1 MIIFTECY
9 RQTAKNILCFT
20 RTSHLLHE
28 VIPNKYFWTA
38 GIPST
43 LSSQELKRLADCLQ
57 LDPERIYKLSIYR
70 IMTTTCL
77 KALHEVFQNFHVN
90 HSKVLLL
97 VADVKETSVD
107 VINRVRLLMED
118 SNQQLREDK
127 VVILLLHFP
136 SSNFFKH
143 CYPSLFINGW
153 KHRYLDTIG
162 YGSENGSVNIAE
174 WLMQSFG
181 LAEVSLNF
189 IKDDDLN
196 VWLKEVLLLAC
207 GYLEIQSINAWPN
220 TFLDKHDILKQV
232 LFSQHVKPVL
242 FTRFRKFW
250 TPFLMITLSRSMAV
264 LSARFQ
270 STMGIS
276 DLINSAIKAT
286 FTDFILYLL
295 FFLNPHYVFHTIQH
309 SNEAFF
315 DVTMVALARIIEFL
329 PIPHSR
335 EDLKVEV
342 MNKIIP
348 STSSKVTRVPAFPF
362 FKMIYAGVEQE
373 LNRCGNEY
381 AVRRKNIVSSDQTK
395 MFFTQK
401 PRHYFEEFQDEL
413 VCTLQQALTDK
424 VN

>member
-1 MIIFTECY
+1 M
-9 RQTAKNILCFT
+9 
-20 RTSHLLHE
+20 LHE
-28 VIPNKYFWTA
+28 VIPNKYFWT
-38 GIPST
+38 IPST
-43 LSSQELKRLADCLQ
+43 LSSEELKRLADCLQ
-57 LDPERIYKLSIYR
+57 LDPEHIYKLSIYR
-70 IMTTTCL
+70 IMATTCL
-77 KALHEVFQNFHVN
+77 KELREVFNDFRDN
-90 HSKVLLL
+90 YSEVLLL

-107 VINRVRLLMED
+107 VINHVRLLMENC
-118 SNQQLREDK
+118 NQQLQEDK

-196 VWLKEVLLLAC
+196 VWLKEILPLAC

-220 TFLDKHDILKQV
+220 SFWARHDILKQV
-232 LFSQHVKPVL
+232 LFSQHIKPVL
-242 FTRFRKFW
+242 FARFRKFW
-250 TPFLMITLSRSMAV
+250 TPFLMITLSRSIAV
-264 LSARFQ
+264 LSARYQ
-270 STMGIS
+270 STRGIS

-286 FTDFILYLL
+286 FTDFVLYLL
-295 FFLNPHYVFHTIQH
+295 FFLNSHYVFHTIH
-309 SNEAFF
+309 SNEEFF
-315 DVTMVALARIIEFL
+315 DVTFVALARIMEFL

-342 MNKIIP
+342 MNNIIP
-348 STSSKVTRVPAFPF
+348 SPLSKVTQRVPAFPF
-362 FKMIYAGVEQE
+362 FKMIYEVVEQE
-373 LNRCGNEY
+373 LNQCGNEY

-395 MFFTQK
+395 MFLIQR
-401 PRHYFEEFQDEL
+401 PRHSSSRGFQDEL
-413 VCTLQQALTDK
+413 VCSLQQALTNK